1 MWARRRE
8 EKVGQRRNSTI
19 TPLCRPSSRTTHTH
33 THLSVIVSS
42 ERRAR
47 RSTTS
52 VRLPP
57 CRPFIEA
64 ASSASPPTTCSLLL
78 AALAE
83 HDDADRCDAQEKH
96 GFRHSP
102 VRLPSAKLKEICSSL
117 RPPGSA
123 ALSETRVCSSSA
135 RHRRRVLRRTDQIGS
150 SCSAPQLRHAAPGIS
165 FWRALWAE
173 READRGEHPELS
185 PGDQPLK
192 KSDS

>member
-42 ERRAR
+42 KRRAR

-64 ASSASPPTTCSLLL
+64 ASSTSLPTTCSLLL

-83 HDDADRCDAQEKH
+83 HDDADRCDAQEKT
-96 GFRHSP
+96 
-102 VRLPSAKLKEICSSL
+102 RLSSFTCTIT
-117 RPPGSA
+117 
-123 ALSETRVCSSSA
+123 LSEVQGDLFIVAPPRVRRFERNAGVLVVGPSSPQSSSP
-135 RHRRRVLRRTDQIGS
+135 DG
-150 SCSAPQLRHAAPGIS
+150 P
-165 FWRALWAE
+165 
-173 READRGEHPELS
+173 DRLS
-185 PGDQPLK
+185 V
-192 KSDS
+192 